1 MRKLHASR
9 LVSVA
14 TASIVATLGVVAL
27 TFAATTISTNIN
39 TGGTLTVSGAS
50 TLTGSL
56 SAAGS
61 LYASST
67 LNITATSTFTGD
79 ALFSKGVGIG
89 ADNSVAKTILISGLS
104 TAPDSSEGRLYYNSG
119 SKVLQLYDGTQWANV
134 ATSTGGAGLDVSG
147 SRLQLNSLNSYL
159 TIGTTTQQGLS
170 MLTLEATS
178 TAGIPLTLVARNSQ
192 TAHLLNVR
200 NSGSSDLLYVD
211 SGGGLFGSSTL
222 QIGGVVTTYGNMTL
236 GDAAADVLTIN
247 AGIAG
252 FVSTASSTVVGDL
265 TTSGQLRAS
274 STSLFTGALTTYGNV
289 TLGDAASDAIVL
301 TGNASTTNSLTV
313 GNVFYVGGY
322 ATTSGTTGNIQTA
335 GSIVAST
342 TSTTLQGI
350 GVATSTPA
358 AEFAAGGSA
367 TTTVYLTSTGTNKGG
382 CLQLLGTNGTF
393 YRMYVAGSDT
403 STTTTS
409 GHNGLVAIWE
419 TGSCK

>member
-1 MRKLHASR
+1 MRKLYASR

-56 SAAGS
+56 STAGS

-119 SKVLQLYDGTQWANV
+119 SKALQLYDGTQWANV

-178 TAGIPLTLVARNSQ
+178 TAGIPLSIVGYNGQTANLLQFRNSSSVN
-192 TAHLLNVR
+192 LFYI
-200 NSGSSDLLYVD
+200 NS
-211 SGGGLFGSSTL
+211 SGGL
-222 QIGGVVTTYGNMTL
+222 
-236 GDAAADVLTIN
+236 
-247 AGIAG
+247 
-252 FVSTASSTVVGDL
+252 VSTASSTVVGAFNV
-265 TTSGQLRAS
+265 SGPVNAS
-274 STSLFTGALTTYGNV
+274 STLLVNGLSTLTGGYVSGASSTVVGPLTVTGNVNASSTLVVDGNV
-289 TLGDAASDAIVL
+289 TLGNAAGDAIVL
-301 TGNASTTNSLTV
+301 TGNASTTNGLTV
-313 GNVFYVGGY
+313 GGNFIASASSTV
-322 ATTSGTTGNIQTA
+322 SGNFNASGKINA
-335 GSIVAST
+335 G
-342 TSTTLQGI
+342 
-350 GVATSTPA
+350 ATSTPV
-358 AEFAAGGSA
+358 AELGAIGTA
-367 TTTVYLTSTGTNKGG
+367 TTTLYMHTSASLTGS
-382 CLQLLGTNGTF
+382 CIQMVASNGSV
-393 YRMYVAGSDT
+393 YRMWIGAADT

-419 TGSCK
+419 AGSCK

>member
-1 MRKLHASR
+1 MRKLYASR

-56 SAAGS
+56 STAGS

-89 ADNSVAKTILISGLS
+89 ADNSVANTILISGLS

-178 TAGIPLTLVARNSQ
+178 TVAIPLTLVARNSQ

-289 TLGDAASDAIVL
+289 TLGDVAGDAIVL

-313 GNVFYVGGY
+313 GGNLIASASSTVIGNFNASGKI
-322 ATTSGTTGNIQTA
+322 TSG
-335 GSIVAST
+335 AS
-342 TSTTLQGI
+342 
-350 GVATSTPA
+350 STPY
-358 AEFAAGGSA
+358 AELGATGSA
-367 TTTVYLTSTGTNKGG
+367 TTTLSLFSTGTSVGSCIELRTVSGAAVRIYATTTADTRGG
-382 CLQLLGTNGTF
+382 ILRVENGT
-393 YRMYVAGSDT
+393 
-403 STTTTS
+403 
-409 GHNGLVAIWE
+409 
-419 TGSCK
+419 CK